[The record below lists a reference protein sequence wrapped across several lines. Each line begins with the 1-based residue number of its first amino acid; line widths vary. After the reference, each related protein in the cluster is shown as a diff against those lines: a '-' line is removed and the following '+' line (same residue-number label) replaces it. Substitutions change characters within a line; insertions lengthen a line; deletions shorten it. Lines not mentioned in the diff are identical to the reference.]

1 MYARWLSY
9 DKGFVSIRDEGDT
22 FAAYYHARSSPRRAR
37 GVRISIHFPIF
48 RETRPLPKP
57 TSVCTS
63 TTFATGARPRKR
75 DGILSPPSRFRST
88 THARAPRRRALHPPL
103 PTMSAWGASGAWA
116 SQVRSRSGSRPSP
129 SPTAAGRDEARRA
142 VFPPPAAA
150 PSRARD
156 PARPRSPRR
165 ARGRRRLG
173 ERLEAPRE
181 AGAAPRRARSS
192 AAARGERV
200 AARDRRRFL
209 AVASRAWRERRAQS
223 TRVFFDA
230 RNKRDGFFFKSVAR
244 PRL

>member
-1 MYARWLSY
+1 MPRWASY
-9 DKGFVSIRDEGDT
+9 KGFVSYRDEGDT

-37 GVRISIHFPIF
+37 GCTNIDSFSHFF
-48 RETRPLPKP
+48 SETRLLPKP

-150 PSRARD
+150 PRRARD
-156 PARPRSPRR
+156 PARRRR
-165 ARGRRRLG
+165 ARGRRCLG
-173 ERLEAPRE
+173 TRLEAHRE

-192 AAARGERV
+192 ATARGERV
-200 AARDRRRFL
+200 AHASGATVSFSARAVAPTRGGAKREEPRKMADERDRFFSSPRSP
-209 AVASRAWRERRAQS
+209 V
-223 TRVFFDA
+223 RV
-230 RNKRDGFFFKSVAR
+230 
-244 PRL
+244 